1 MRILVSNCES
11 AKHGAICRTYVQ
23 TTRHAFVGKCP
34 WLCLHNMHA
43 DYRILCDDCHDD
55 ELRRSEECVSRC
67 AARAGAEPQ
76 RQRKPGNT
84 WKTDAFPSPKATKRQ
99 RKPSNPA
106 NHVAFKAGNKLKR
119 QRKSGNTWKTDAF
132 PSPKATKRQ
141 RKPGNPANHVAFKAG
156 NKLKRQRKSSNTRK
170 TDAFP
175 GPKGAPKHHPP
186 PNPIKRRK
194 TTCV

>member
-11 AKHGAICRTYVQ
+11 AKHGAICRTFVQ

-34 WLCLHNMHA
+34 WLCLHRA
-43 DYRILCDDCHDD
+43 TGIFARICDDCHDD
-55 ELRRSEECVSRC
+55 ELRRSEECVSCC

-76 RQRKPGNT
+76 RQRKPGN
-84 WKTDAFPSPKATKRQ
+84 
-99 RKPSNPA
+99 PA
-106 NHVAFKAGNKLKR
+106 NY
-119 QRKSGNTWKTDAF
+119 
-132 PSPKATKRQ
+132 
-141 RKPGNPANHVAFKAG
+141 VAFKAG

-175 GPKGAPKHHPP
+175 GSKATKRQRKPGNPANYVASKAGNKLKRQRKPSNTRKTDAFPGPKGAQRHRAPKAP
-186 PNPIKRRK
+186 PNPVKRRK

>member
-23 TTRHAFVGKCP
+23 TMRHAFVGKCP
-34 WLCLHNMHA
+34 WLCLHRA
-43 DYRILCDDCHDD
+43 TGIFARICDDCHDD

-76 RQRKPGNT
+76 RQRK
-84 WKTDAFPSPKATKRQ
+84 
-99 RKPSNPA
+99 
-106 NHVAFKAGNKLKR
+106 
-119 QRKSGNTWKTDAF
+119 SGNTWKTDAF
-132 PSPKATKRQ
+132 PGPKATKRQ

-156 NKLKRQRKSSNTRK
+156 NKLKRQRKSGNTWK

-175 GPKGAPKHHPP
+175 GLKGAPKAPP
-186 PNPIKRRK
+186 KNPIKRRK

>member
-1 MRILVSNCES
+1 MKEVVRLSRIPPFS
-11 AKHGAICRTYVQ
+11 VQ

-34 WLCLHNMHA
+34 WLCLHRA
-43 DYRILCDDCHDD
+43 TGIFARICDDCHDD

-76 RQRKPGNT
+76 RQRKPGN
-84 WKTDAFPSPKATKRQ
+84 
-99 RKPSNPA
+99 PA

-119 QRKSGNTWKTDAF
+119 QRKSGNT
-132 PSPKATKRQ
+132 
-141 RKPGNPANHVAFKAG
+141 
-156 NKLKRQRKSSNTRK
+156 RK

-186 PNPIKRRK
+186 QPHKKEENNMGLD
-194 TTCV
+194 

>member
-1 MRILVSNCES
+1 MDIDTRCLAISFVDTLFLRANNETRSIRES
-11 AKHGAICRTYVQ
+11 AA
-23 TTRHAFVGKCP
+23 
-34 WLCLHNMHA
+34 LCLHNMHA

-76 RQRKPGNT
+76 RQRKPGN
-84 WKTDAFPSPKATKRQ
+84 
-99 RKPSNPA
+99 PA

-119 QRKSGNTWKTDAF
+119 QRKSSNTRKTDAF
-132 PSPKATKRQ
+132 PGPKATKRQ

-175 GPKGAPKHHPP
+175 GLKGAQKHQPP
-186 PNPIKRRK
+186 QTP
-194 TTCV
+194 

>member
-1 MRILVSNCES
+1 M
-11 AKHGAICRTYVQ
+11 
-23 TTRHAFVGKCP
+23 
-34 WLCLHNMHA
+34 
-43 DYRILCDDCHDD
+43 
-55 ELRRSEECVSRC
+55 SRC

-76 RQRKPGNT
+76 
-84 WKTDAFPSPKATKRQ
+84 RQ

-156 NKLKRQRKSSNTRK
+156 NKLKGNANRATQRITLLLKPVTN
-170 TDAFP
+170 
-175 GPKGAPKHHPP
+175 
-186 PNPIKRRK
+186 
-194 TTCV
+194 

>member
-34 WLCLHNMHA
+34 WLCLHRA
-43 DYRILCDDCHDD
+43 TGIFARICDDCHDD

-76 RQRKPGNT
+76 RQRKPGN
-84 WKTDAFPSPKATKRQ
+84 S
-99 RKPSNPA
+99 A

-156 NKLKRQRKSSNTRK
+156 NKLKRQRKSGNTWK

-175 GPKGAPKHHPP
+175 GPKRSPKAPTP

>member
-23 TTRHAFVGKCP
+23 TMRHAFVGKCP
-34 WLCLHNMHA
+34 WLCLHRA
-43 DYRILCDDCHDD
+43 TGIFARICDDCHDD

-76 RQRKPGNT
+76 RQRK
-84 WKTDAFPSPKATKRQ
+84 
-99 RKPSNPA
+99 
-106 NHVAFKAGNKLKR
+106 
-119 QRKSGNTWKTDAF
+119 SGNTWKTDAF
-132 PSPKATKRQ
+132 PGPKATKRQ

-175 GPKGAPKHHPP
+175 GLKGAPKAPP
-186 PNPIKRRK
+186 KNPIKRRK